1 MANFGEAA
9 LGILTQV
16 APTIATMVGGPLAG
30 QGVIALERLFGLEPK
45 GDAQAVQNAIIDA
58 TPEQLVQMRQLDN
71 DLKAKLLDAG
81 IQLERIDAED
91 RNSARNLAIQTKSLV
106 PAVLSFL
113 ICGMA
118 SATAYIV
125 LAGKVQANDALAAG
139 MTGTVI
145 GYVFSEL
152 KQVTTY
158 WFGSSRSS
166 ENKNEMINQALQAK

>member
-1 MANFGEAA
+1 MASFGDTA
-9 LGILTQV
+9 LGILAQA
-16 APTIATMVGGPLAG
+16 APTIATMIGGPLAG
-30 QGVIALERLFGLEPK
+30 QGVRALEGLFGLNPT
-45 GDAQAVQNAIIDA
+45 GDANAVQTAILGA

-81 IQLERIDAED
+81 IQIEHIDAED
-91 RNSARNLAIQTKSLV
+91 RNSARNLAIQTKSIV
-106 PAVLSFL
+106 PALLSFL

-118 SATAYIV
+118 CATSYVV
-125 LAGKVQANDALAAG
+125 LAGKVEASSTLAAG

-166 ENKNEMINQALQAK
+166 ENKNEMINRALEAK